1 MDQLQFY
8 YDYIISA
15 VVFILLLTWMQHR
28 QHTLVSLITIY
39 PAIVTIIMIL
49 GLIIMMYYYTMTT
62 VLWFHRA
69 CNTWSISIPVL
80 SITAIYAC
88 LYRCGCIPDMEHANE
103 LACYVSGYLKN
114 TETTNYAMQDII
126 ERACLLRYC
135 LPGDYGGY

>member
-1 MDQLQFY
+1 MDLLQFY

-28 QHTLVSLITIY
+28 QYTLVSIITIY
-39 PAIVTIIMIL
+39 SAIVTIIRIL

-62 VLWFHRA
+62 VLWFNRA
-69 CNTWSISIPVL
+69 CNTWSIFIPVL
-80 SITAIYAC
+80 SITAIYTC
-88 LYRCGCIPDMEHANE
+88 LYRCGCIPVIEYVNE
-103 LACYVSGYLKN
+103 LACYIIVDLKT

-126 ERACLLRYC
+126 ERACLLRYH

>member
-39 PAIVTIIMIL
+39 PAIVTIIRIL
-49 GLIIMMYYYTMTT
+49 GLIIMIYYYTMTT

-80 SITAIYAC
+80 SITAIYMRVYSDVDV
-88 LYRCGCIPDMEHANE
+88 YRLQNMRTSLLATLLATWRLRRLLTE
-103 LACYVSGYLKN
+103 LRKVLRACYDWQLGV
-114 TETTNYAMQDII
+114 
-126 ERACLLRYC
+126 
-135 LPGDYGGY
+135 

>member
-8 YDYIISA
+8 YDFSISA

-28 QHTLVSLITIY
+28 QYTLVSIITIY
-39 PAIVTIIMIL
+39 SAIVTIIRIL
-49 GLIIMMYYYTMTT
+49 GLIIMIYYYTMTT

-69 CNTWSISIPVL
+69 CNTWSIFIPVL

-88 LYRCGCIPDMEHANE
+88 LYRCGCIPVIEHVNE
-103 LACYVSGYLKN
+103 LACYVIGYLKT

-126 ERACLLRYC
+126 ESLLAT
-135 LPGDYGGY
+135 LFTT